1 MVKTTFVWVSFL
13 EENQKLLTYQ
23 MFRGF
28 PQAQNMV
35 TFYLLMLCFLT
46 ILCLHAACACFFWNK
61 VHHDRRAECGDSV

>member
-1 MVKTTFVWVSFL
+1 
-13 EENQKLLTYQ
+13 
-23 MFRGF
+23 
-28 PQAQNMV
+28 MV